1 MNELVKKIKE
11 VSFAVLPIVVIV
23 LLLNFFVYPIETT
36 FLIRFLIGALFIIVG
51 LSVFLFGID
60 IGVTPIGDHI
70 GKLLTRPNKL
80 MYVIL
85 GGFFFGFIISVAEPD
100 LHILANQVDMVTA
113 SAIPKMAIV
122 IIVSLGIAAMLAFG
136 LVRIVYSFPL
146 YILLAILYLVVFV
159 LSLFTSPEFLAI
171 SFDSSGATTGA
182 LTVPFILALALGVTA
197 MKKDS
202 KGAEKDSFGL
212 VATASTGA
220 IIAVMLMSIISGQK
234 EILGSTA
241 LLPQQNASIM
251 APFFR
256 QLPHSLEET
265 ALALLPL
272 VAIFLTIHFAKLKLG
287 FHEFRKILFGLG
299 YSFLGLMLFMTGVN
313 AGFMDVG
320 AMMGYNI
327 ASMNRPEIVIIVGFV
342 FGLVTILAEPA
353 VHVLTHQIEEVTSG
367 SVKRAFVF
375 SALCLGVGLAVML
388 SMMRILIP
396 ELMLWHILLPGYL
409 LSIVLA
415 FIGPKLFVGI
425 AFDAGGVATGPMT
438 ATFILAFAQGAAN
451 ATESANVLVDGFGI
465 IALVALMPIIML
477 QVMGLIYQYKSKKR
491 SA

>member
-60 IGVTPIGDHI
+60 IGVTPMGDHV
-70 GKLLTRPNKL
+70 GKLLTKPNKL

-85 GGFFFGFIISVAEPD
+85 GGFLFGFIISVAEPD

-113 SAIPKMAIV
+113 GAIPKMAIV
-122 IIVSLGIAAMLAFG
+122 IIVSLGIAVMLAFG
-136 LVRIVYSFPL
+136 LVRIVYRFPL
-146 YILLAILYLVVFV
+146 YILLAVLYLVVFV
-159 LSLFTSPEFLAI
+159 LSFFTSPEFLAI

-182 LTVPFILALALGVTA
+182 LTVPFMLALALGVTA

-220 IIAVMLMSIISGQK
+220 IIAVMVMSIISGQK
-234 EILGSTA
+234 EILGSAA

-256 QLPHSLEET
+256 RLPHSLEET

-272 VAIFLTIHFAKLKLG
+272 VAIFLTLHFAKLKLR

-327 ASMNRPEIVIIVGFV
+327 ASMNRPEIVVIVGFV

-367 SVKRAFVF
+367 SVKRTFVF